1 MYKLGLEKAE
11 ESEIK
16 LPTFAESQRKQD
28 NSRKTSA
35 SLTMW
40 KILQEMGIPDHLT
53 CLPRNLYAGQEETVR
68 TGHGTTEWFIIGK
81 GIHVCCHLVYLTYT
95 QIISHEMLGWIN
107 HKLGSRWLG
116 EVSITSDTQM
126 IPLQWQKV
134 KRN

>member
-16 LPTFAESQRKQD
+16 LSTFAESQRKQD

-35 SLTMW
+35 SLAMW

-53 CLPRNLYAGQEETVR
+53 CLLRNLYAGQEATVR
-68 TGHGTTEWFIIGK
+68 IGHGTTDWFIIGK
-81 GIHVCCHLVYLTYT
+81 GIQQVYCHLVYLTYT
-95 QIISHEMLGWIN
+95 QITSHEMLGWIN
-107 HKLGSRWLG
+107 HKLESRLLG

-126 IPLQWQKV
+126 IPL
-134 KRN
+134 